1 MLKKHSLLRKLTLEI
16 SDDGKVAKGLVIFQE
31 GAWDTEEKCWVGIPI
46 ETPGPLNNIDAEG
59 KKRLN
64 DVLGIAVT
72 KALEDNA
79 ALRDSVKDH
88 RAFIDGKVDEKAE
101 WVDKWAKARDAL
113 AVKTTELA
121 TSERMLASSRER
133 ADNLL
138 TLARAHGAKLDKI
151 RRLTFGLLGK

>member
-1 MLKKHSLLRKLTLEI
+1 MIKRHSLLRKLTLEI

-31 GAWDTEEKCWVGIPI
+31 GAWDTEEKLWVGIPI

-64 DVLGIAVT
+64 DVLGVAVT

-79 ALRDSVKDH
+79 TYREAN
-88 RAFIDGKVDEKAE
+88 
-101 WVDKWAKARDAL
+101 AKMAVQISQLLDQVRNLTVARDNAL
-113 AVKTTELA
+113 ALKSNAEAELIRG
-121 TSERMLASSRER
+121 ERMLVSSRER
-133 ADNLL
+133 AADLL
-138 TLARAHGAKLDKI
+138 SQVSKDTAKLAKI